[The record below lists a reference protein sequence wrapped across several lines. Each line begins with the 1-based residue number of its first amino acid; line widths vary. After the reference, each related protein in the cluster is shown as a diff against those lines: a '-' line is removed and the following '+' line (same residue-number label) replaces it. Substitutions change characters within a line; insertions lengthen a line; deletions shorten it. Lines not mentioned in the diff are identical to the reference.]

1 MRRTRSLLLVAA
13 AGLAG
18 CFGVLWPVL
27 TGARAGSA
35 VPIFDDA
42 TEVRVLSFNIRY
54 GTAPDGE
61 NAWPLRRHLV
71 IDILEAE
78 PWDFVGLQEALRFQI
93 DELARA
99 LPRFAWIGKG
109 RDEGDEDGE
118 HVPILF
124 REERWRLL
132 AEEHF
137 WLSDTP
143 EVPGSR
149 SWGNRLPRMVTAG
162 HFEEKGSGRRLWVF
176 NTHFDHQSQVSRE
189 QSARLLAARIAARK
203 PADPVVL
210 LGDLNAGENNP
221 AVRYL
226 SGDVPESPIALRDSF
241 RVLYPDAAD
250 VGTFH
255 GFRGGSKGDK
265 IDYVFVGRGIKVIS
279 AAILRTAVGGR
290 YPSDHYPVAATLEL
304 P

>member
-1 MRRTRSLLLVAA
+1 MGEAA
-13 AGLAG
+13 A
-18 CFGVLWPVL
+18 VKVL
-27 TGARAGSA
+27 T
-35 VPIFDDA
+35 
-42 TEVRVLSFNIRY
+42 FNIRY
-54 GTAPDGE
+54 GTAPDGD
-61 NAWPLRRHLV
+61 NAWPLRRRLV
-71 IDILEAE
+71 VGILEAE
-78 PWDFVGLQEALRFQI
+78 LWDFVGLQEALRFQI
-93 DELARA
+93 AELTEA
-99 LPRFAWIGKG
+99 LPQFAWIGKG
-109 RDEGDEDGE
+109 RDRGDQHGE

-124 REERWRLL
+124 RAERWRLL

-162 HFEEKGSGRRLWVF
+162 HFEEEGTGRRLWVF

-189 QSARLLAARIAARK
+189 RSARLLADRIARRK

-210 LGDLNAGENNP
+210 LGDFNAGESNP
-221 AVRYL
+221 AVRFL
-226 SGDVPESPIALRDSF
+226 RGADPESPVALLDSF
-241 RVLYPDAAD
+241 RVVFPDATE

-255 GFRGGSKGDK
+255 GFRGGSQGEK
-265 IDYVFVGRGIKVIS
+265 IDYVFVDPEVKVVS
-279 AAILRTAVGGR
+279 AAILRTAEGER